1 MAILNRGARTPKT
14 PKPRLS
20 LETWRGRN
28 TAQPTSEPANDSHIG
43 NPIQAWESWLWG
55 ERNAWSVDQHRLPE
69 DADNWLRGG
78 AWAKRRLTKS
88 DAAELLGLA
97 FAAIDGSGQ

>member
-1 MAILNRGARTPKT
+1 MAVLDRGARTPET
-14 PKPRLS
+14 RKPRLS

-28 TAQPTSEPANDSHIG
+28 TAQPTSEPANDSPIA

-55 ERNAWSVDQHRLPE
+55 ERNRWSVDQHRLPD
-69 DADNWLRGG
+69 DAADWLRGG
-78 AWAKRRLTKS
+78 AWTKRRLSKS